1 MAEAESCDGL
11 GEYVGGKKM
20 MAGIAGLLK
29 LFDRRFVKLENFSS
43 LEGGG
48 VLHQLFNSPSV
59 TRSLKHTSRLMQKWR
74 KSKNLITG

>member
-1 MAEAESCDGL
+1 
-11 GEYVGGKKM
+11 M

-59 TRSLKHTSRLMQKWR
+59 TRSLKHTSRLMQK
-74 KSKNLITG
+74 